1 MEIHDEAPSMKT
13 ESNGFFPD
21 FPIDLNLSNV
31 RLYDDETGSFKLYNL
46 MFGNN
51 GTYIISKC
59 KTDGTSCYSNI
70 GCDRAPFEIKSDNDK
85 KTVTI
90 NDTLFWVKDIEDYN
104 RLIHYYEKCNML
116 SHEKKS
122 NEFSSIISEKNK
134 YIDRLYD
141 ATVNFINI
149 LPKELFY
156 DRDNYQA
163 FERLSIVLDT
173 YSEFYYDTYG
183 NSDDIILNRLR
194 TDKNYYNYISS
205 YGNKFKQFANILQSK
220 SMYSANFSI
229 PIAWLILK
237 ENSIK
242 YFSNQWEIKYGSLIN
257 CDIKSATY
265 SEYIK
270 NYCICPDISHKD
282 VYTVSLL
289 TYFLMGNKKL
299 ENNNNYLECNA
310 TVINLVLKQLN
321 NIEENQLSQY
331 LFSPIE
337 NGNKAYSIEDIDL
350 MNGLEFENF
359 VSVIFKKMG
368 YDTELTK
375 QSGDQGIDVIATKG
389 VTKIGIQAKCYSNT
403 VGNSAIQ
410 EATAGKQFY
419 NCSKIMV
426 VTNNF
431 FTSSAQQLA
440 LSNGVILWDRNM
452 LKTKLSELY

>member
-1 MEIHDEAPSMKT
+1 
-13 ESNGFFPD
+13 
-21 FPIDLNLSNV
+21 
-31 RLYDDETGSFKLYNL
+31 
-46 MFGNN
+46 
-51 GTYIISKC
+51 
-59 KTDGTSCYSNI
+59 
-70 GCDRAPFEIKSDNDK
+70 
-85 KTVTI
+85 
-90 NDTLFWVKDIEDYN
+90 
-104 RLIHYYEKCNML
+104 ML
-116 SHEKKS
+116 
-122 NEFSSIISEKNK
+122 
-134 YIDRLYD
+134 
-141 ATVNFINI
+141 
-149 LPKELFY
+149 
-156 DRDNYQA
+156 DNYQA

-194 TDKNYYNYISS
+194 TDKNYYNCISS
-205 YGNKFKQFANILQSK
+205 YSDKFKQFANILQSRI
-220 SMYSANFSI
+220 MYSANFSI

-242 YFSNQWEIKYGSLIN
+242 YFSSQWEIKYGNLIN

-265 SEYIK
+265 SEYVK
-270 NYCICPDISHKD
+270 SYCLCPDISHKD

-331 LFSPIE
+331 LFNPNE
-337 NGNKAYSIEDIDL
+337 NGNKSYSIQDIDL

-359 VSVIFKKMG
+359 VSIIFKKMG

-389 VTKIGIQAKCYSNT
+389 ITKIGIQAKCYSNT

-426 VTNNF
+426 ITNNF

-440 LSNGVILWDRNM
+440 LSNSVILWDRNM
-452 LKTKLSELY
+452 LKTKLSELF